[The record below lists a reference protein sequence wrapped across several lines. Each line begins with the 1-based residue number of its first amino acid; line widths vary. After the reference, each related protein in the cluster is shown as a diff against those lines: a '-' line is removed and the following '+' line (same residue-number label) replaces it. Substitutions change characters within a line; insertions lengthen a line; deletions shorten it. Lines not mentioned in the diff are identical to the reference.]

1 MIKSKNHS
9 DAKPPCAICHVM
21 RRVLFLAVGFTFF
34 AVFAYM
40 PELRKDVRFADL
52 LEYLSLGNALFLMYI
67 AIVVKL
73 TFSAAQ
79 RFLKK

>member
-1 MIKSKNHS
+1 MIKSKNQP

-34 AVFAYM
+34 AVFAYT
-40 PELRKDVRFADL
+40 PALRKDVRFADL
-52 LEYLSLGNALFLMYI
+52 LEYLSLENALFLMCI

-79 RFLKK
+79 QFFKK